1 MPSRPRL
8 YLAASFL
15 FISSAVAGARD
26 LDPELRQYVIATCSQ
41 DAYRLCPQ
49 SLNSERDAAVCM
61 KGKRAQ
67 LNPTCRTA
75 FDKVAR
81 VLAQ

>member
-1 MPSRPRL
+1 
-8 YLAASFL
+8 L
-15 FISSAVAGARD
+15 FIGSAVAGARE
-26 LDPELRQYVIATCSQ
+26 LDPELRQYVIVSCSQ

-49 SLNSERDAAVCM
+49 SMNSEREAADCM
-61 KGKRAQ
+61 RGKRAQ
-67 LNPTCRTA
+67 LNKTCRVA